1 MRQERDWN
9 KVIRSQEDDLFRFN
23 LAATEDVLPTP
34 SVLKCWKQLS
44 NPKCSLCHEKNASLR
59 HILCGCQVA
68 LAQGRQTWR
77 HDSVLLA
84 IYQTIRE
91 MRNRG
96 KARFLVGK
104 TEPQKLTKFVSASVK
119 GHGSASEGSKFTTEF
134 KETPKALFETSD
146 DWELQFD
153 VCVAADG
160 QTKNSPFPPHITAS
174 KCRPDGVMWS
184 NKLKT
189 VTWIE
194 LTSPWE
200 ENMSEWHMKK
210 HDKYNKL
217 AIAIRDKDWTAI
229 PLCVEVGARGYIN
242 HKWGRMCKVLGMRVR
257 ENKALRARVTEVS
270 QRCSYYIY
278 LSRKNKEWVVRP
290 LLKAYSMTTQ

>member
-1 MRQERDWN
+1 
-9 KVIRSQEDDLFRFN
+9 
-23 LAATEDVLPTP
+23 
-34 SVLKCWKQLS
+34 
-44 NPKCSLCHEKNASLR
+44 
-59 HILCGCQVA
+59 
-68 LAQGRQTWR
+68 
-77 HDSVLLA
+77 
-84 IYQTIRE
+84 

-189 VTWIE
+189 VAWIE

-217 AIAIRDKDWTAI
+217 AIAIRDKGWTAI

-278 LSRKNKEWVVRP
+278 QSRKNKEWVVRP